1 MAVSVRDRLPTSTAW
16 RKVRDNHGPLAD
28 SRSAAFHASRTWP
41 RISPSPMIIE
51 SRPAATPKR
60 CATAASSWYVY
71 MRSANSSGSTPE
83 VSARKSRT
91 SCMAGWKSVAL
102 A

>member
-1 MAVSVRDRLPTSTAW
+1 
-16 RKVRDNHGPLAD
+16 
-28 SRSAAFHASRTWP
+28 
-41 RISPSPMIIE
+41 MIIE

-71 MRSANSSGSTPE
+71 RRSENSSGSTPE
-83 VSARKSRT
+83 ESARKSRT
-91 SCMAGWKSVAL
+91 SCMAGWNSVAL